1 MIPVLPVPLVASVLV
16 AAGAPLSLTEVRA
29 AAAAL
34 LERLNAAGAH
44 VHMPR
49 ASLDYMVE
57 AGLRMLT
64 LRRIVT
70 EAGGVYTAV
79 PEEAGLLRYYA
90 NTIAHLL
97 PEEVG

>member
-1 MIPVLPVPLVASVLV
+1 
-16 AAGAPLSLTEVRA
+16 
-29 AAAAL
+29 
-34 LERLNAAGAH
+34 
-44 VHMPR
+44 
-49 ASLDYMVE
+49 MVE